1 MIRVLR
7 ILFTEEIMQQESSRA
22 ESIVRVS
29 YRGIGVNLLLVI
41 GKAAVGLHAH
51 SIAVVL
57 DAVNNLSD
65 AMSSLITI
73 IGAKLAGK
81 AADRKHPY
89 GHGRIEYISASLIA
103 VMIFVAGLAS
113 LKQSAEKLMHPVKPD
128 YSAVSLLI
136 LAAGVAA
143 KIILGQYYKK
153 KGNALNSASLTAS
166 GTDALF
172 DAVIGAATLI
182 SAAVSM
188 TAGKNIEGLL
198 GIVISV
204 LILKAGFDIIRETM
218 NHIIG
223 IRADDA
229 LTAQIRQRIC
239 ENPNVRGAYDLILH
253 NYGPDKYF
261 GTVHIEIDDHMTAR
275 EIDAL
280 SRSIVP
286 QIYQEFG
293 VLLTIGIY
301 AANTHSETAQQ
312 IREAVRHIVSQYP
325 EILQMHGFYA
335 EEAVRAVSFDIMLD
349 YDTEGTDT
357 ITEEI
362 RRELTERFPDYQFF
376 INIDRDFSD

>member
-1 MIRVLR
+1 
-7 ILFTEEIMQQESSRA
+7 MQQESNRVDA
-22 ESIVRVS
+22 IVRVS
-29 YRGIGVNLLLVI
+29 YCGIAVNVLLVI
-41 GKAAVGLHAH
+41 CKAAVGLHAH

-65 AMSSLITI
+65 ALSSLITI

-89 GHGRIEYISASLIA
+89 GHGRIEYLSASLISVLIIA
-103 VMIFVAGLAS
+103 AGLSS
-113 LKQSAEKLMHPVKPD
+113 LKQSAEKLLHPVQTS

-136 LAAGVAA
+136 LSAGVCA
-143 KIILGQYYKK
+143 KILLGRYYKK
-153 KGNALNSASLTAS
+153 RGKQLHSASLTAS

-172 DAVIGAATLI
+172 DAVIGAATLV

-188 TAGKNIEGLL
+188 SAGWNLEGFL
-198 GIVISV
+198 GLMISFI
-204 LILKAGFDIIRETM
+204 ILKAGFDIMRDTL

-223 IRADDA
+223 IRADDEM
-229 LTAQIRQRIC
+229 TAQIRQRIC

-261 GTVHIEIDDHMTAR
+261 GTVHVEIDDHMTAR

-280 SRSIVP
+280 SRTIVP
-286 QIYQEFG
+286 QIHQEFG

-325 EILQMHGFYA
+325 EILQMHGFYT

-349 YDTEGTDT
+349 YDTEETDT
-357 ITEEI
+357 ITDEI

-376 INIDRDFSD
+376 INIDRDISD

>member
-1 MIRVLR
+1 
-7 ILFTEEIMQQESSRA
+7 MQQEESRA

-29 YRGIGVNLLLVI
+29 YRGIAVNLVLVI
-41 GKAAVGLHAH
+41 CKAAVGLHAH

-65 AMSSLITI
+65 ALSSLITI
-73 IGAKLAGK
+73 IGARLAGK

-103 VMIFVAGLAS
+103 VMIFVAGLTS
-113 LKQSAEKLMHPVKPD
+113 LKESAEKLIHPVKPE
-128 YSAVSLLI
+128 YTAVSLLI

-143 KIILGQYYKK
+143 KIVLGRYYKK
-153 KGNALNSASLTAS
+153 RGSALNSASLTAS

-188 TAGKNIEGLL
+188 TAGKNLEGLL
-198 GIVISV
+198 GIVISCF
-204 LILKAGFDIIRETM
+204 ILKAGYDIIRETM

-229 LTAQIRQRIC
+229 LTAQIRRKIC

-261 GTVHIEIDDHMTAR
+261 GTVHIEIDDNMTAR

-286 QIYQEFG
+286 QVYQEFG

-301 AANTHSETAQQ
+301 ATNTHSESAQQ

-349 YDTEGTDT
+349 YDTEETDT

-362 RRELTERFPDYQFF
+362 RRELTERFPEYQFF

>member
-1 MIRVLR
+1 MT
-7 ILFTEEIMQQESSRA
+7 TEEIMQQESSRT

-29 YRGIGVNLLLVI
+29 YRGIGVNLLLVTA
-41 GKAAVGLHAH
+41 KAAVGLYAH
-51 SIAVVL
+51 SIAVIL

-65 AMSSLITI
+65 ALSSLITI
-73 IGAKLAGK
+73 IGAKLANK

-103 VMIFVAGLAS
+103 VLVLVAGLTS
-113 LKQSAEKLMHPVKPD
+113 LKESVVKLMHPVKPS
-128 YSAVSLLI
+128 YNAASLVF

-143 KIILGQYYKK
+143 KILLGRYYQY
-153 KGNALNSASLTAS
+153 KGKTLNSGSLTAS

-172 DAVIGAATLI
+172 DAVIGFATLI
-182 SAAVSM
+182 SAAISL
-188 TAGKNIEGLL
+188 TAGWNIEAFL
-198 GIVISV
+198 GIIISFF
-204 LILKAGFDIIRETM
+204 ILKAGFDIMRDTM

-223 IRADDA
+223 IRADDT
-229 LTAQIRQRIC
+229 LTAQIRERIC
-239 ENPNVRGAYDLILH
+239 MNPNVRGAYDLILH

-261 GTVHIEIDDHMTAR
+261 GTVHVEIDDHMTAR

-301 AANTHSETAQQ
+301 ATNTHSETAQQ

-325 EILQMHGFYA
+325 EILQMHGFYT

-349 YDTEGTDT
+349 YDTDNSDS
-357 ITEEI
+357 ITERI
-362 RRELTERFPDYQFF
+362 RSELTERFPDYQFF
-376 INIDRDFSD
+376 INIDRDYSD